1 MSLTPIYAPNA
12 SVTLMSRNAWSS
24 VRLTAFLMTQTMS
37 KMRVIC
43 SPNTNVLPVSN
54 ALQITLWMYES
65 AKN

>member
-1 MSLTPIYAPNA
+1 
-12 SVTLMSRNAWSS
+12 
-24 VRLTAFLMTQTMS
+24 MS

-54 ALQITLWMYES
+54 ALQIMLSIYES